1 VTRFSALALWTG
13 MDQLG
18 GLIVFVLGAPLLVG
32 AFTAYLGGALPSGC
46 RPEILGLIGRIVNL
60 GAKG

>member
-1 VTRFSALALWTG
+1 

-32 AFTAYLGGALPSGC
+32 AFTAYMGGALPSGC